1 MCYYKVNK
9 GYIRVIMAESNTTL
23 KSGDN
28 LPPRGKSNK
37 NRILEAMRAESF
49 EQLTESATRDE
60 CEIAFFRCIVKRA
73 ANPDDKDSAMML
85 KFLGDKGWSN
95 LKPTFEI
102 VSFALPEDGT
112 AAEKMQSVVQ
122 AVADGVIS
130 IDVGQAMGHMIR
142 DGVVIEEGTD
152 LKNRIEQLE
161 LLQDKLNNV

>member
-1 MCYYKVNK
+1 M
-9 GYIRVIMAESNTTL
+9 GTTTKTSL
-23 KSGDN
+23 KPGEN

-37 NRILEAMRAESF
+37 TRILEAMRAESF
-49 EQLTESATRDE
+49 EELTESATKDE

-95 LKPTFEI
+95 LKPTLEI
-102 VSFALPEDGT
+102 VSFEFPEKGT
-112 AAEKMQSVVQ
+112 AAQKMQSVVQ

-142 DGVVIEEGTD
+142 DTVVIEEGTD
-152 LKNRIEQLE
+152 LKARIEQLE